1 MPETALAAT
10 QKEYEELFLET
21 GEYGNKSEIHRMAL
35 SYMWEHL
42 PSEKR
47 VHAAVARYK
56 AGGATIS
63 KASLLAGVPY
73 FEMKKILHDEGVLKL
88 GFSTLAKSK
97 AAAKKFQSA

>member
-10 QKEYEELFLET
+10 QKEYEDLLLQT
-21 GEYGNKSEIHRMAL
+21 GEYGNKSEIHRVAL
-35 SYMWEHL
+35 SYLWEHL
-42 PSEKR
+42 PPEKR

-73 FEMKKILHDEGVLKL
+73 FEMKKILADEGALKL
-88 GFSTLAKSK
+88 GFGSLGKSR

>member
-10 QKEYEELFLET
+10 QKEIEELLLET
-21 GEYGNKSEIHRMAL
+21 GEYGNKSEIHRAAL
-35 SYMWEHL
+35 SFLWEHL

-56 AGGATIS
+56 AGLASVS
-63 KASLLAGVPY
+63 KASLLAGIPY
-73 FEMKKILHDEGVLKL
+73 FEMKRILADEGALQL
-88 GFSTLAKSK
+88 GFGSVAKSR